1 MIFRETG
8 LSGNYLIDLD
18 SKIDERG
25 FFARFFCA
33 NEFSS
38 LGLNINWVQV
48 NTSLSENIGTL
59 RGLHFQSHPSEEI
72 KLIRCIRGEIWDV
85 VVDLRKNS
93 NTFGMWFGDY
103 LSEDNRTMMYVP
115 KGFAHGFISTRPNS
129 EIIYLVSEFYS
140 PTSEKVLLWN
150 DSDVGINWPIQP
162 IMISNKDVAGDLL
175 KDLI

>member
-1 MIFRETG
+1 MIFHETG

-18 SKIDERG
+18 TKVDERG

-38 LGLNINWVQV
+38 RGLNINWVQV

-59 RGLHFQSHPSEEI
+59 RGLHFQSYPSAEV

-103 LSEDNRTMMYVP
+103 LSEENRTMMYVP
-115 KGFAHGFISTRPNS
+115 EGFAHGFISTRPNS
-129 EIIYLVSEFYS
+129 EIIYLVSDFYS
-140 PTSEKVLLWN
+140 ATSEKILLWN

-162 IMISNKDVAGDLL
+162 VIISNKDVAGNSL
-175 KDLI
+175 KDLM